1 MLRTVV
7 RACRPAALRGV
18 TTPVVAQQARFAT
31 TIKIMDEKAK
41 AACEN
46 LYWAAEDERLLKKM
60 LESHPELDPK
70 YQGISAI
77 LDEGDISYKVKMIF
91 MKHGIPPVN
100 KESCNSFIRASLVPV
115 HQPATT

>member
-41 AACEN
+41 AAEN

-77 LDEGDISYKVKMIF
+77 MNEGDISYKLKMIF

-100 KESCNSFIRASLVPV
+100 KDLIGDLASLVEK
-115 HQPATT
+115 A